1 MPAYVALLRA
11 MNVAGTGKL
20 PMADLRRMA
29 TNCGFA
35 NVRTYIASG
44 NLLFDSDLAEDDA
57 RAALGH
63 EVDAFFGKPVPF
75 FGKPVPIFVRTQT
88 ELDAIVFANP
98 FPDEKGSRLMVFF
111 LGQAATPAMLAEA
124 RGQQGE
130 RMAIGTREIYV
141 AYGDGIGKTKLI
153 IPVVKTGTA
162 RNINTVTKL
171 AAMLATAA

>member
-20 PMADLRRMA
+20 PMADLRLMA

-35 NVRTYIASG
+35 NARTYIASG
-44 NLLFDSDLAEDDA
+44 NLLFDSDLSEDAARDA
-57 RAALGH
+57 LTQK
-63 EVDAFFGKPVPF
+63 VDAFFGKS
-75 FGKPVPIFVRTQT
+75 VPIFVRTAA
-88 ELDAIVFANP
+88 ELDAIAAANP

-111 LGQAATPAMLAEA
+111 LGEAATPAMVDDA
-124 RGQQGE
+124 RGQRGE

-153 IPVVKTGTA
+153 IPAVKAGTA
-162 RNINTVTKL
+162 RNVNTVTKL
-171 AAMLATAA
+171 ATMLATAA

>member
-20 PMADLRRMA
+20 PMVDLRLMA
-29 TNCGFA
+29 TACGFA

-44 NLLFDSDLAEDDA
+44 NLLFDSDLSEYAARDA
-57 RAALGH
+57 LAH
-63 EVDAFFGKPVPF
+63 EVDAF
-75 FGKPVPIFVRTQT
+75 FGKPVPIFVRTQS
-88 ELDAIVFANP
+88 ELDAIATANP

-111 LGQAATPAMLAEA
+111 LAHPATHAMLAEA

-141 AYGDGIGKTKLI
+141 AYGNGIGKTKLI
-153 IPVVKTGTA
+153 IPAVKQGTA

-171 AAMLATAA
+171 AAMLATAT